1 MQSLNLT
8 LTDIASNPSPDLLAR
23 AQARDADAFCDLCRP
38 YEDRLF
44 RQAVALCRDET
55 LAEDLVQE
63 TLIEAWKSLRRFNGR
78 CRLFTWFCSIMLHRY
93 QKMIRRKRP
102 VVSSEVAVEAV
113 RDEAPSPALSSE
125 SADRVRLLQ
134 QHLDTLPH
142 KQRQVV
148 YLRFYIDNSLE
159 EIAVALRCSLG
170 TVKSR
175 LFNGLEN
182 LRKMRGLKN
191 LNLEL

>member
-1 MQSLNLT
+1 MQSLGAT
-8 LTDIASNPSPDLLAR
+8 FVELTDSPDVLAR
-23 AQARDADAFCDLCRP
+23 AQARDADAFCALCRP

-44 RQAVALCRDET
+44 RQAVLLCRDEA

-93 QKMIRRKRP
+93 KKMLRRKRP
-102 VVSSEVAVEAV
+102 IVVDEEAIHAVIDARPTPAANSEAV
-113 RDEAPSPALSSE
+113 DRDLW
-125 SADRVRLLQ
+125 LQ
-134 QHLDTLPH
+134 GCLDLLPH

-148 YLRFYIDNSLE
+148 YLRFYLENSLE
-159 EIAVALRCSLG
+159 EIAAALRCSVG

-182 LRKMRGLKN
+182 LRKMQRMRQRDF
-191 LNLEL
+191 

>member
-1 MQSLNLT
+1 VQSLNLT
-8 LTDIASNPSPDLLAR
+8 LTDSALNHSANLLAR

-38 YEDRLF
+38 YEGRLF
-44 RQAVALCRDET
+44 RQAVALCRDQT

-93 QKMIRRKRP
+93 QKLIRRKRP
-102 VVSSEVAVEAV
+102 VVSSEVTVEAAT
-113 RDEAPSPALSSE
+113 DEGPSPALSSE
-125 SADRVRLLQ
+125 SADRVRLLHK
-134 QHLDTLPH
+134 HLDTLPH

-148 YLRFYIDNSLE
+148 YLRFYVDNSLE
-159 EIAVALRCSLG
+159 EIAVALRCSVG

-182 LRKMRGLKN
+182 LRKMRALKD

>member
-1 MQSLNLT
+1 VQSLNLT
-8 LTDIASNPSPDLLAR
+8 LTDIASNHSPDLLAR

-93 QKMIRRKRP
+93 KKILRRKRP
-102 VVSSEVAVEAV
+102 VASV
-113 RDEAPSPALSSE
+113 DELATVDDEQPSPAMTSE
-125 SADRVRLLQ
+125 SNDRARFLQ
-134 QHLDTLPH
+134 QHLDHLPH
-142 KQRQVV
+142 KQRQVI
-148 YLRFYIDNSLE
+148 YLRFYVDNSLE
-159 EIAVALRCSLG
+159 EIAAALDCSLG
-170 TVKSR
+170 TIKSR
-175 LFNGLEN
+175 LFNALEN
-182 LRKMRGLKN
+182 LREMRAIQN
-191 LNLEL
+191 LNL

>member
-1 MQSLNLT
+1 MQSLGAAFVEL
-8 LTDIASNPSPDLLAR
+8 SHSPDVLAR

-93 QKMIRRKRP
+93 QKVIRRKGPMSVNEETFHGLADDRP
-102 VVSSEVAVEAV
+102 TPAANTEAM
-113 RDEAPSPALSSE
+113 
-125 SADRVRLLQ
+125 DRGIWLQ
-134 QHLDTLPH
+134 SCLDHLPH

-148 YLRFYIDNSLE
+148 YLRFYVEHSLE
-159 EIAVALRCSLG
+159 EIAAAVRCSVG

-182 LRKMRGLKN
+182 LRKMRRLRQ
-191 LNLEL
+191 LDL

>member
-1 MQSLNLT
+1 MQSFGATFVDL
-8 LTDIASNPSPDLLAR
+8 SHSPDVLAR

-44 RQAVALCRDET
+44 RQAVALCRDQT

-63 TLIEAWKSLRRFNGR
+63 TLIEAWESLHRFNSR

-93 QKMIRRKRP
+93 RKMIRRKRP
-102 VVSSEVAVEAV
+102 LSLNEESFHGLPDDRPTPAVNSEVSD
-113 RDEAPSPALSSE
+113 RD
-125 SADRVRLLQ
+125 VWLQ
-134 QHLDTLPH
+134 TCLDGLPH

-148 YLRFYIDNSLE
+148 YLRFYVDNSLE
-159 EIAVALRCSLG
+159 EIAAALRCSVG

-182 LRKMRGLKN
+182 LRKMRRLRQ
-191 LNLEL
+191 LEL

>member
-1 MQSLNLT
+1 MQSLGATFVEL
-8 LTDIASNPSPDLLAR
+8 SYSPDVLAR

-63 TLIEAWKSLRRFNGR
+63 TLIEAWKSLHRFNGR

-102 VVSSEVAVEAV
+102 LAVNDETLHAVADIQPTPAV
-113 RDEAPSPALSSE
+113 KTELIDRDLW
-125 SADRVRLLQ
+125 LQ
-134 QHLDTLPH
+134 SCLDSLPH

-148 YLRFYIDNSLE
+148 YLRFYVENSLE
-159 EIAVALRCSLG
+159 EIAAAVRCSVG

-182 LRKMRGLKN
+182 LRKMRRLRQ
-191 LNLEL
+191 LDF

>member
-8 LTDIASNPSPDLLAR
+8 LTDIASNHSPDLLAR

-44 RQAVALCRDET
+44 RQAVALCGDET

-102 VVSSEVAVEAV
+102 VVIDGDAFEAV
-113 RDEAPSPALSSE
+113 TDKGPSPALSSE

-134 QHLDTLPH
+134 KHLDTLPH

-182 LRKMRGLKN
+182 LRKMRALKD